1 MDLPET
7 PAPHL
12 FAELAAKHGHYC
24 PMSTLGLRIGWAAQ
38 RKFKGELQDA
48 TYLAQTCAVDG
59 IRLAFD
65 GGTLQVEEG
74 GRHLLRFADQDHG
87 WKIEL
92 RPETLRLAAS
102 YRLLDNEGERERL
115 LDRLRCAD
123 EISLFFIEPDGVC
136 A

>member
-1 MDLPET
+1 MDLPEN

-38 RKFKGELQDA
+38 RKFKGELQGA
-48 TYLAQTCAVDG
+48 TYLTQTCAVDG

-65 GGTLQVEEG
+65 SGTLQVEEG
-74 GRHLLRFADQDHG
+74 GRHLLLFTDQNHG

-102 YRLLDNEGERERL
+102 YQGLDSEVERECL

-123 EISLFFIEPDGVC
+123 EASLFIIEQSGVC